1 MIQSDK
7 KLYLDNIIS
16 VSLCQALVYIILQSY
31 SLFYFFCY
39 NSHMAVKDI
48 NTRILVVLPNEYADY
63 IKERAKKEDRSI
75 SKMTAILLKAKIDE
89 EKRS

>member
-1 MIQSDK
+1 
-7 KLYLDNIIS
+7 
-16 VSLCQALVYIILQSY
+16 
-31 SLFYFFCY
+31 
-39 NSHMAVKDI
+39 MAVKDT

-63 IKERAKKEDRSI
+63 IKERAEKEDRSI